1 MIPIF
6 TIIIVIFLAILTFQL
21 RKTTN
26 AQEEVEEKFWARERE
41 ANATRRKDISNLD
54 YITIPDGLFP
64 LNLDSAVEN
73 QLAELIGKK
82 MLNLTGMTNTD
93 LKLEYGVQNLDEL
106 TSYDDNFAEFIKLA
120 PDHAKELIAAGQTD
134 DARNILEFAVNNLA
148 DSRAIFDILSS
159 IYVEAGETSKIPQL
173 ISLAEKLDSLSKN
186 IILDDLNKK
195 LQ

>member
-106 TSYDDNFAEFIKLA
+106 TSYDDNFVEFIKLA
-120 PDHAKELIAAGQTD
+120 PDYAKELIAAGQTD

>member
-106 TSYDDNFAEFIKLA
+106 TSYDDNFAEFIKFA
-120 PDHAKELIAAGQTD
+120 PDYAKELIAAGQTD

-173 ISLAEKLDSLSKN
+173 ISLAKKLDSLSKN

>member
-73 QLAELIGKK
+73 QLAEFFLSENPPPYLCCIIVFIS
-82 MLNLTGMTNTD
+82 LV
-93 LKLEYGVQNLDEL
+93 KLLSALLLFLL
-106 TSYDDNFAEFIKLA
+106 TSSFFSSSG
-120 PDHAKELIAAGQTD
+120 LIVVLM
-134 DARNILEFAVNNLA
+134 N
-148 DSRAIFDILSS
+148 
-159 IYVEAGETSKIPQL
+159 
-173 ISLAEKLDSLSKN
+173 
-186 IILDDLNKK
+186 
-195 LQ
+195 